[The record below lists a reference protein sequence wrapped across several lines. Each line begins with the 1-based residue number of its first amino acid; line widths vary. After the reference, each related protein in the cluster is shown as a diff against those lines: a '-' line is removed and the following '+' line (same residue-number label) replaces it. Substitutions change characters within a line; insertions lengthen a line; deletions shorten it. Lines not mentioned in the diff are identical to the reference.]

1 MQNQQ
6 ETLTNGITPRP
17 TANMGCHLFDDDD
30 FTAKEMCCVCGGGF
44 TPIPPNNASVYHVG
58 KRQCVTEERYKRD
71 FGLRLLLDTHPNVS
85 SADATLNL
93 TQPYMCEHVPRR
105 NLVNLT
111 L

>member
-1 MQNQQ
+1 MQW
-6 ETLTNGITPRP
+6 L
-17 TANMGCHLFDDDD
+17 A
-30 FTAKEMCCVCGGGF
+30 
-44 TPIPPNNASVYHVG
+44 ASTIHRLLEYNP
-58 KRQCVTEERYKRD
+58 QEERYKRD

-105 NLVNLT
+105 NLVCLIT

>member
-1 MQNQQ
+1 MWANPNPNIHPNPNPNANPNPNQ
-6 ETLTNGITPRP
+6 
-17 TANMGCHLFDDDD
+17 
-30 FTAKEMCCVCGGGF
+30 
-44 TPIPPNNASVYHVG
+44 VG

-105 NLVNLT
+105 NLVCLT